1 MGRVVVVSPAKRG
14 GKRPAC
20 VAVIPLGRAGGPGQ
34 CDRPATHLVDDQ
46 PLCLAH
52 AGRRALAAL
61 EALGHD

>member
-1 MGRVVVVSPAKRG
+1 
-14 GKRPAC
+14 
-20 VAVIPLGRAGGPGQ
+20 VIPLGRAGGPGQ